1 MVNKAIKNIVDQN
14 RVSTL
19 FRDTFTG
26 PTCLYHWLNNRRP
39 PRFLRRNLSY
49 LQQKHNKKLSTRK
62 SKNIQ
67 EKKGITLDE
76 LFEGREKEE
85 QFLSTSRI
93 KRALQLTFEGLVVI
107 NNIVIFLVLANQ
119 GSEVEPHLQLE
130 CEITLYKIKR
140 DHSRKRRLSNG
151 KWESCEYRQ
160 IFRTLIQMLHGE
172 GGCYVKDLKSLQP
185 YVTSFDDAGEPVQDL
200 VLNFRVYAINNQ
212 TWPPNTTLSSSQI
225 QISNEH
231 GKLNIAYNLGDCTRR
246 TLCNQLEVI
255 ENGKFIKDG
264 QYDVNL
270 RLLRE
275 QDSIIPS
282 DWKIRFTLYWDCKVH
297 LPLRPIET
305 SPLAISN
312 IQHDELPVT
321 YIYRVADCQLTQV
334 VKGFRCPWCSHLRFK
349 DSGSMMIHL
358 RCNHIHLKFGT
369 KIGRQLPSD
378 RVIIVSSNEDFSEF
392 DYFIIDKKDGSWTV
406 RPFIYPIKRHQ
417 STSQLPLALLPTNNF
432 YHSHSFMPFKEGDV
446 DSEDEICTHWLEQ
459 LNDETLDEL
468 SDASD
473 KEKQMM
479 KIWNRYIEPQR
490 GLADRNLPDVCLQFA
505 KTRARQI
512 AELELRNEFAFH
524 LLNILEFKLI
534 DSACVTKCL
543 GFVDKV
549 ISKMC

>member
-1 MVNKAIKNIVDQN
+1 
-14 RVSTL
+14 
-19 FRDTFTG
+19 
-26 PTCLYHWLNNRRP
+26 

-49 LQQKHNKKLSTRK
+49 LQQKPSKKLTKK
-62 SKNIQ
+62 SKNVQ
-67 EKKGITLDE
+67 ERKGITFDE
-76 LFEGREKEE
+76 LFEYREKEE

-93 KRALQLTFEGLVVI
+93 KRALQLTFEGLVVH
-107 NNIVIFLVLANQ
+107 ANHVP
-119 GSEVEPHLQLE
+119 EEEPHLHIE

-140 DHSRKRRLSNG
+140 DHSRKRRANNG
-151 KWESCEYRQ
+151 KWDSCEYRQ
-160 IFRTLIQMLHGE
+160 IFRTIIQMIYGE

-185 YVTSFDDAGEPVQDL
+185 YVTSFDDTGEPVQDII
-200 VLNFRVYAINNQ
+200 LNFRVYAINSQ
-212 TWPPNTTLSSSQI
+212 TWPPYTTLSSSQI
-225 QISNEH
+225 PVGNEY
-231 GKLNIAYNLGDCTRR
+231 GKLNSAYNLGDCSNTRR
-246 TLCNQLEVI
+246 ALCNQLGVI

-264 QYDVNL
+264 QYDLNL
-270 RLLRE
+270 RLTHE
-275 QDSIIPS
+275 QESIISS

-305 SPLAISN
+305 SPLAVSN
-312 IQHDELPVT
+312 IHHDELPVT

-378 RVIIVSSNEDFSEF
+378 RIIIVSSNEDFSEF

-406 RPFIYPIKRHQ
+406 KPFIYPLKRLQ
-417 STSQLPLALLPTNNF
+417 STSQASPALLPTNNF
-432 YHSHSFMPFKEGDV
+432 YHSHTFMPFKDGDV

-468 SDASD
+468 SDVSD
-473 KEKQMM
+473 KGKQMM

-534 DSACVTKCL
+534 DSACVTRCL

-549 ISKMC
+549 TNKKVSCLN

>member
-1 MVNKAIKNIVDQN
+1 MK
-14 RVSTL
+14 
-19 FRDTFTG
+19 
-26 PTCLYHWLNNRRP
+26 

-49 LQQKHNKKLSTRK
+49 LQQKPSKKLSTKR
-62 SKNIQ
+62 SKNVQ

-76 LFEGREKEE
+76 LFEYREKEE

-93 KRALQLTFEGLVVI
+93 ERVLQLTFEGLVVHGE
-107 NNIVIFLVLANQ
+107 Q
-119 GSEVEPHLQLE
+119 
-130 CEITLYKIKR
+130 IT
-140 DHSRKRRLSNG
+140 
-151 KWESCEYRQ
+151 
-160 IFRTLIQMLHGE
+160 RTTIQMVYGE
-172 GGCYVKDLKSLQP
+172 GGCYVKNLKSLQP
-185 YVTSFDDAGEPVQDL
+185 YKTSFDDAGEPVQD
-200 VLNFRVYAINNQ
+200 VILNFRVYAINSQ
-212 TWPPNTTLSSSQI
+212 TWPPYAALSSSQI
-225 QISNEH
+225 PVDNEY
-231 GKLNIAYNLGDCTRR
+231 GKLNSTCNLGDCSNTRR
-246 TLCNQLEVI
+246 ALCNQIGVI

-264 QYDVNL
+264 QYDLNL
-270 RLLRE
+270 RLMRE
-275 QDSIIPS
+275 QESIIPS
-282 DWKIRFTLYWDCKVH
+282 DWKIRFTLYWDCRVH
-297 LPLRPIET
+297 LPMRPIET
-305 SPLAISN
+305 SPLAASN
-312 IQHDELPVT
+312 IHHDELPVT

-369 KIGRQLPSD
+369 KVD
-378 RVIIVSSNEDFSEF
+378 YSNLISITEWTDIDAQYFTVEDWQTITERSYYNQF

-406 RPFIYPIKRHQ
+406 RPFIYPLKRHQ
-417 STSQLPLALLPTNNF
+417 STSQASPALLPTNNF
-432 YHSHSFMPFKEGDV
+432 YHSHTFMPFKDGDV

-468 SDASD
+468 SDVSD

-534 DSACVTKCL
+534 DSACVTRCL

-549 ISKMC
+549 TNKL

>member
-1 MVNKAIKNIVDQN
+1 NTSTMVNKAIKNIVDQN

-49 LQQKHNKKLSTRK
+49 LQQKPSKKLSTKR
-62 SKNIQ
+62 SKNVQ

-76 LFEGREKEE
+76 LFEYREKEE

-93 KRALQLTFEGLVVI
+93 KRALQLTFEGLVVH
-107 NNIVIFLVLANQ
+107 ANHVP
-119 GSEVEPHLQLE
+119 EEPHLHLE

-140 DHSRKRRLSNG
+140 DHSRKRRLNNGNNG
-151 KWESCEYRQ
+151 KWDSCEYRQ
-160 IFRTLIQMLHGE
+160 IFRTIIQMVYGE

-185 YVTSFDDAGEPVQDL
+185 YITSFDDAGEPVQD
-200 VLNFRVYAINNQ
+200 VILNFRVYAINSQ
-212 TWPPNTTLSSSQI
+212 TWPPYATLSSSQMPVD
-225 QISNEH
+225 NEY
-231 GKLNIAYNLGDCTRR
+231 GKLNSTCNLGDCSNTRR
-246 TLCNQLEVI
+246 ALCNQIGVI

-264 QYDVNL
+264 QYDLNL
-270 RLLRE
+270 RLVRE
-275 QDSIIPS
+275 QESIIPS

-305 SPLAISN
+305 SLLAASN
-312 IQHDELPVT
+312 IHHDELPVT

-378 RVIIVSSNEDFSEF
+378 RIIIVSSNEDFSEF

-406 RPFIYPIKRHQ
+406 RPFIYPLKRHH
-417 STSQLPLALLPTNNF
+417 STSQASPALLPTNNF
-432 YHSHSFMPFKEGDV
+432 YHSHTFMPFKDGDV

-468 SDASD
+468 SEVSD

-534 DSACVTKCL
+534 DSACVTRCL

-549 ISKMC
+549 TNKLC

>member
-49 LQQKHNKKLSTRK
+49 LQQKPSKKLSTKR
-62 SKNIQ
+62 SKHIQ
-67 EKKGITLDE
+67 ERKGITLDE

-93 KRALQLTFEGLVVI
+93 KRALQLTFEGLVVHT
-107 NNIVIFLVLANQ
+107 NQ
-119 GSEVEPHLQLE
+119 VSEVEPYLQLE

-140 DHSRKRRLSNG
+140 DHSKKRRLSNG

-160 IFRTLIQMLHGE
+160 IFRTLIQMIHGE

-200 VLNFRVYAINNQ
+200 VLNFRVYSINSQ

-225 QISNEH
+225 PISNEH
-231 GKLNIAYNLGDCTRR
+231 GKLNLAYNLGDCTRR

-270 RLLRE
+270 GLVRE

-282 DWKIRFTLYWDCKVH
+282 NWKIRFTLYWDCKVH

-305 SPLAISN
+305 SPLSISN
-312 IQHDELPVT
+312 FHHDELPVT
-321 YIYRVADCQLTQV
+321 YIYRVADCSLTQV

-378 RVIIVSSNEDFSEF
+378 RIIIVSSNEDFSEF

-432 YHSHSFMPFKEGDV
+432 YHSHSFMPFQEGDV
-446 DSEDEICTHWLEQ
+446 DSEDETCTHWLEQ

-543 GFVDKV
+543 GLVDKV
-549 ISKMC
+549 ISKKC